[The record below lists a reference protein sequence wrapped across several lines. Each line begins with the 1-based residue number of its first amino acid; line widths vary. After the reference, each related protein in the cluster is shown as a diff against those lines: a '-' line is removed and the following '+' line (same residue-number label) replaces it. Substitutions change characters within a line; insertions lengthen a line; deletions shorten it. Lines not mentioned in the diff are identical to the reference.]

1 MVEGLIARLA
11 KAIGYP
17 QEVPAEA
24 ESFDFL
30 VDGEV
35 INVSCSAAGVRALP
49 SATEG
54 ALLVF
59 QTVLTEDEEVA
70 GRLTMYA
77 AGRLMKETAVLAW
90 DPEKR
95 AAILWE
101 RVKRSGE
108 GEERRAFESFCESA
122 DWWRERVKEEG
133 REVRGAPAMMI
144 RP

>member
-1 MVEGLIARLA
+1 MSEKGGLTRLA

-24 ESFDFL
+24 ESFNFL
-30 VDGEV
+30 VDGET
-35 INVSCSAAGVRALP
+35 ISAEAEVKKLG
-49 SATEG
+49 EG
-54 ALLVF
+54 EEWVLLK
-59 QTVLTEDEEVA
+59 TVLTEDEEVA
-70 GRLTMYA
+70 GRLATYA
-77 AGRLMKETAVLAW
+77 AGRLLKEKSVLAW

-133 REVRGAPAMMI
+133 SGHTNTPAVMI